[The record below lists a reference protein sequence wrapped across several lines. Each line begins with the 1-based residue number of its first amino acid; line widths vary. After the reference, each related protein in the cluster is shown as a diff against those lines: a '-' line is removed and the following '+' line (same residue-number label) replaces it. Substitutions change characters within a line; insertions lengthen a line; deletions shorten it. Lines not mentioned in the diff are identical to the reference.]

1 MFSVFAAIC
10 LSVSHLLSGGFFARD
25 SMTHRPSTLSSTYTR
40 GNSMP
45 PPISVVIPTLR
56 RPKLLLRALNSVFA
70 QTYSQ
75 MDVIVVVD
83 GPDEETID
91 TLRSISDPRLQV
103 IVNERSLTA
112 AGARNA
118 GVAIAKGE
126 WIAFLDDDD
135 EWLPSK
141 LEKQMAFAQSKG
153 AEFVICLSRVITPL
167 ATYVW
172 PETLYDNQVPLDEY
186 LFDRKTAF
194 SGAGFIQ
201 TSSYLIK
208 RETFQKSPFR
218 IDTPHDDWDFV
229 LRQSK
234 LFNVRVETV
243 PEVLT
248 ILYMEEQR
256 PSLSSSSKWRASLDW
271 LDRVRPMLTRR
282 AYSGF
287 CLGVVGPRAAE
298 ERAYPAAFSLLA
310 KAFRHGTPRPQH
322 LAAYLAFWA
331 LSQNIRRR
339 LRALLRGETGMS
351 AGARVPPSESGAR
364 T

>member
-1 MFSVFAAIC
+1 
-10 LSVSHLLSGGFFARD
+10 
-25 SMTHRPSTLSSTYTR
+25 
-40 GNSMP
+40 MP
-45 PPISVVIPTLR
+45 PSISVVIPTLR

-70 QTYSQ
+70 QTYGPI
-75 MDVIVVVD
+75 DVVVVVD
-83 GPDEETID
+83 GPDPETVAA
-91 TLRSISDPRLQV
+91 LQSVSDPRLQV

-118 GVAIAKGE
+118 GVALAQGE

-135 EWLPSK
+135 EWLPRK
-141 LEKQMAFAQSKG
+141 LEKQIAFAEAVC

-172 PETLYDNQVPLDEY
+172 PETVYNNETRVDEY

-194 SGAGFIQ
+194 SGSSFIQ

-208 RETFQKSPFR
+208 RETFLRSPFR

-234 LFNVRVETV
+234 LYKVKIETV

-248 ILYMEEQR
+248 ILYMEEHR
-256 PSLSSSSKWRASLDW
+256 PSLSTSSKWRASLDW
-271 LDRVRPMLTRR
+271 LDSVRPMLTRR

-298 ERAYPAAFSLLA
+298 ERAYSAAFLLLA
-310 KAFRHGTPRPQH
+310 KAFKSGAPRLSH
-322 LAAYLAFWA
+322 LAAFLVFWT
-331 LSQNIRRR
+331 LPQNTRRR
-339 LRALLRGETGMS
+339 LRALLRGSTGKKLQS
-351 AGARVPPSESGAR
+351 QAPVSGSVASP
-364 T
+364 